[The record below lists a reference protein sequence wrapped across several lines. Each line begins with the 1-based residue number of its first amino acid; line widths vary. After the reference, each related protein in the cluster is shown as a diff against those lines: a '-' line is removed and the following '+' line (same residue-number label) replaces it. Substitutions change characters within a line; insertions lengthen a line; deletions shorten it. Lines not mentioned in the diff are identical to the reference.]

1 MGWWFFFVTWNQVS
15 CPMIEGCTGCMVMS
29 SAFRRRR
36 STRLCKKKET
46 TMFECGKSCGAVHSA
61 KNRPRHSKGASTIRT
76 LAMEKKARSLKR
88 IGKLLPSP
96 VSHYCK
102 RLGGH
107 FLIPFPRMRN
117 TRMCPFSSVC
127 KKKQTLRPSSVRSGA
142 MLTIGR
148 RAVEKKYF
156 SFWPS
161 SPISFPK
168 GIIKN
173 FPYPFLQEKSV
184 GA

>member
-1 MGWWFFFVTWNQVS
+1 MFWVWEIVWW
-15 CPMIEGCTGCMVMS
+15 
-29 SAFRRRR
+29 R
-36 STRLCKKKET
+36 SFSENPT
-46 TMFECGKSCGAVHSA
+46 
-61 KNRPRHSKGASTIRT
+61 ASFKRGFDYSY
-76 LAMEKKARSLKR
+76 ARYGKKARSLKR

-107 FLIPFPRMRN
+107 FLISFPRMRN
-117 TRMCPFSSVC
+117 TRMCPFSRVC
-127 KKKQTLRPSSVRSGA
+127 KKRKPLRPASVRSGA

-156 SFWPS
+156 FFWSS

-168 GIIKN
+168 GIIKI
-173 FPYPFLQEKSV
+173 FPYPLLHWCIKITRGCNVCGKKPLFLNLAMKMHVMSILIV
-184 GA
+184 SHIAYWGNNAPP